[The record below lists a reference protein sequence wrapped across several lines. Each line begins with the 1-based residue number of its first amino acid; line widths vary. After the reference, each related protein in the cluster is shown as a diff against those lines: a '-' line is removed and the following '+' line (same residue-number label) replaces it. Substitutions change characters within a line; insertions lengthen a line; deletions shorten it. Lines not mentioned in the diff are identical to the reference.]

1 MTQSRRN
8 LGHKIRVRMT
18 FNIHA
23 ISETCLMTE
32 IRAASSFDNPPLAKD
47 AVLFSP
53 DFDAFSSDL
62 FEILFDESFAATVR
76 RLSKYL

>member
-1 MTQSRRN
+1 MN
-8 LGHKIRVRMT
+8 FYIY
-18 FNIHA
+18 A

-32 IRAASSFDNPPLAKD
+32 IRAASSFDNPPLASD

-53 DFDAFSSDL
+53 DAFDFDAFSIDL